1 MLNDTEFSRK
11 IYKEL
16 CEEFG
21 DNFLEQPEESVFE
34 RAITAKDIVKY
45 SSEEI
50 DAIQK
55 EYDKENCREI
65 FQAYVEHRI
74 NQEEVLFLLNYYRDG
89 MKAYREV
96 YRGLYEIYGIPEQIA
111 CMNQLNGE
119 LEMHIQKIPH
129 VDAKKNRIITVRENV
144 VTNYSLKEVT
154 PFTCMRLEYRD
165 NENNPVYVIL
175 PVMKKARRAIEKIQ
189 DYRVEQMAEVR
200 KINESFQQHG
210 DVNRLQQELAGVRGH
225 LDRVNDILRL
235 TITRK
240 YYTGVSKTRGTL
252 TRAPNLGVNPAETRS
267 LFYDNDMKNCVQLK
281 KNGKNYYDDKL
292 YLHLSLG
299 GGREFK
305 AEVQIKIDAFYRA
318 DLQTHL
324 LYEEQRA
331 LEENLKASRKKMSAQ
346 EVQRAEYRI
355 EILKKGIQKINKQA
369 NHEYNMMVLEK
380 VRWLEDGYRAL
391 RIPPDY
397 RDGTYKACHD
407 LIKSCYMVR
416 PHKIFDVEKEF
427 DFRDKDNIA
436 IAARGNYDLKSI
448 YEISGRYRESIS
460 RKYSPLHDK
469 IDVTGKDRTYPNFI
483 SAQKYDPRKDKSDW
497 DGYGKARKF
506 RVDMNRNIYRDNY
519 ERDYWQDYDAAEN
532 EVAKREKKLT
542 RRQIRIYHKNVS
554 KERAEIEV
562 PLSNRSEGGNHGA
575 AQDHGKGLRLSWP
588 EARQLVL

>member
-210 DVNRLQQELAGVRGH
+210 DIDRLQQELAGVRGH

-554 KERAEIEV
+554 KGRAEIEV
-562 PLSNRSEGGNHGA
+562 PLSNRSEG
-575 AQDHGKGLRLSWP
+575 R
-588 EARQLVL
+588 

>member
-21 DNFLEQPEESVFE
+21 DNFLEQPEKSVFE
-34 RAITAKDIVKY
+34 RTITAKDIVKY

-210 DVNRLQQELAGVRGH
+210 DIDRLQQELAGVRGH

-267 LFYDNDMKNCVQLK
+267 LFYDNDMKNCAQLK

-355 EILKKGIQKINKQA
+355 EVLKKGIQKINKQA

-397 RDGTYKACHD
+397 QDGTYKACHD

-562 PLSNRSEGGNHGA
+562 PLSNRSEG
-575 AQDHGKGLRLSWP
+575 R
-588 EARQLVL
+588 

>member
-144 VTNYSLKEVT
+144 VPNSSLKEVT

-210 DVNRLQQELAGVRGH
+210 DIDRLQQELAGVRGH

-240 YYTGVSKTRGTL
+240 YYTGVSKTRSTL

-267 LFYDNDMKNCVQLK
+267 LFYDNDMKNCAQLK

-331 LEENLKASRKKMSAQ
+331 LEENLKTSRKKMSAQ

-483 SAQKYDPRKDKSDW
+483 SAQKYDPRKDKSEW

-562 PLSNRSEGGNHGA
+562 PLSNRSEG
-575 AQDHGKGLRLSWP
+575 R
-588 EARQLVL
+588 

>member
-21 DNFLEQPEESVFE
+21 DNFLEQSEKSVFE
-34 RAITAKDIVKY
+34 RTITAKDIVKY

-240 YYTGVSKTRGTL
+240 YYTGVSKTRSTL

-267 LFYDNDMKNCVQLK
+267 LFYDNDMKNCAQLK

-355 EILKKGIQKINKQA
+355 EVLKKGIQKINKQA

-562 PLSNRSEGGNHGA
+562 PLSNRSEG
-575 AQDHGKGLRLSWP
+575 R
-588 EARQLVL
+588 

>member
-21 DNFLEQPEESVFE
+21 DNFLEQPEKSVFE
-34 RAITAKDIVKY
+34 RTITAKDIVKY

-210 DVNRLQQELAGVRGH
+210 DVNRLQQELSGVRGH

-240 YYTGVSKTRGTL
+240 YYTGVSKTRSTL

-267 LFYDNDMKNCVQLK
+267 LFYDNDMKNCAQLK

-355 EILKKGIQKINKQA
+355 EVLKKGIQKINKQA

-562 PLSNRSEGGNHGA
+562 PLSNRSEG
-575 AQDHGKGLRLSWP
+575 R
-588 EARQLVL
+588 

>member
-21 DNFLEQPEESVFE
+21 DNFLEQPEKSVFE
-34 RAITAKDIVKY
+34 RTITAKDIVKY

-210 DVNRLQQELAGVRGH
+210 DVNRLQQELSGVRGH

-240 YYTGVSKTRGTL
+240 YYTGVSKTRSTL

-267 LFYDNDMKNCVQLK
+267 LFYDNDMKNCAQLK

-397 RDGTYKACHD
+397 QDGTYKACHD

-562 PLSNRSEGGNHGA
+562 PLSNRSEG
-575 AQDHGKGLRLSWP
+575 R
-588 EARQLVL
+588 

>member
-96 YRGLYEIYGIPEQIA
+96 YRGLYEIYGIPEQIG

-210 DVNRLQQELAGVRGH
+210 DVNRLQQELSGVRGH

-240 YYTGVSKTRGTL
+240 YYTGVSKTRSTL

-267 LFYDNDMKNCVQLK
+267 LFYDNDMKNCAQLK

-562 PLSNRSEGGNHGA
+562 PLSNRSEG
-575 AQDHGKGLRLSWP
+575 R
-588 EARQLVL
+588 

>member
-210 DVNRLQQELAGVRGH
+210 DIDRLQQELAGVRGH

-281 KNGKNYYDDKL
+281 KNGKNFYDDKL

-305 AEVQIKIDAFYRA
+305 AEVQIKIAAFYRA

-562 PLSNRSEGGNHGA
+562 PLSNRSEG
-575 AQDHGKGLRLSWP
+575 R
-588 EARQLVL
+588 

>member
-21 DNFLEQPEESVFE
+21 DNFLEQSEKSVFE
-34 RAITAKDIVKY
+34 RTITAKDIVKY

-240 YYTGVSKTRGTL
+240 YYTGVSKTRSTL

-267 LFYDNDMKNCVQLK
+267 LFYDNDMKNCAQLK

-355 EILKKGIQKINKQA
+355 EVLKKGIQKINKQA

-397 RDGTYKACHD
+397 QDGTYKACHD

-416 PHKIFDVEKEF
+416 PHKIFDVENEF

-562 PLSNRSEGGNHGA
+562 PLSNRSEG
-575 AQDHGKGLRLSWP
+575 R
-588 EARQLVL
+588 

>member
-397 RDGTYKACHD
+397 QDGTYKACHD

-554 KERAEIEV
+554 KDRAEIEV
-562 PLSNRSEGGNHGA
+562 PLSNRSEG
-575 AQDHGKGLRLSWP
+575 R
-588 EARQLVL
+588 

>member
-21 DNFLEQPEESVFE
+21 DSFLEQPEESVFE

-210 DVNRLQQELAGVRGH
+210 DIDRLQQELAGVRGH

-240 YYTGVSKTRGTL
+240 YYTGVSKTRSTL

-519 ERDYWQDYDAAEN
+519 GRDYWQDYDAAEN

-562 PLSNRSEGGNHGA
+562 PLSNRSEG
-575 AQDHGKGLRLSWP
+575 R
-588 EARQLVL
+588 

>member
-210 DVNRLQQELAGVRGH
+210 DVNRLQQELSGVRGH

-240 YYTGVSKTRGTL
+240 YYTGVSKTRSTL

-267 LFYDNDMKNCVQLK
+267 LFYDNDMKNCAQLK

-562 PLSNRSEGGNHGA
+562 PLSNRSEG
-575 AQDHGKGLRLSWP
+575 R
-588 EARQLVL
+588 

>member
-21 DNFLEQPEESVFE
+21 DNFLEQSEKSVFE
-34 RAITAKDIVKY
+34 RTITAKDIVKY

-240 YYTGVSKTRGTL
+240 YYTGVSKTRSTL

-267 LFYDNDMKNCVQLK
+267 LFYDNDMKNCAQLK

-355 EILKKGIQKINKQA
+355 EVLKKGIQKINKQA

-397 RDGTYKACHD
+397 QDGTYKACHD

-483 SAQKYDPRKDKSDW
+483 SAQKYDPRKDKSEW

-562 PLSNRSEGGNHGA
+562 PLSNRSEG
-575 AQDHGKGLRLSWP
+575 R
-588 EARQLVL
+588 

>member
-21 DNFLEQPEESVFE
+21 DNFLEQPEKSVFE
-34 RAITAKDIVKY
+34 RTITAKDIVKY

-210 DVNRLQQELAGVRGH
+210 DVNRLQQELSGVRGH

-355 EILKKGIQKINKQA
+355 EVLKKGIQKINKQA

-397 RDGTYKACHD
+397 QDGTYKACHD

-519 ERDYWQDYDAAEN
+519 GRDYWQDYDAAEN

-562 PLSNRSEGGNHGA
+562 PLSNRSEG
-575 AQDHGKGLRLSWP
+575 R
-588 EARQLVL
+588 

>member
-21 DNFLEQPEESVFE
+21 DSFLEQPEESVFE

-210 DVNRLQQELAGVRGH
+210 DINRLQQELAGVRGH

-562 PLSNRSEGGNHGA
+562 PLSNRSEG
-575 AQDHGKGLRLSWP
+575 R
-588 EARQLVL
+588 

>member
-21 DNFLEQPEESVFE
+21 DNFFEQPEESVFE

-240 YYTGVSKTRGTL
+240 YYTGVSKTRSTL

-562 PLSNRSEGGNHGA
+562 PLSNRSEG
-575 AQDHGKGLRLSWP
+575 R
-588 EARQLVL
+588 

>member
-21 DNFLEQPEESVFE
+21 DNFLEQPEKSVFE
-34 RAITAKDIVKY
+34 RTITAKDIVKY

-210 DVNRLQQELAGVRGH
+210 DIDRLQQELAGVRGH

-562 PLSNRSEGGNHGA
+562 PLSNRSEG
-575 AQDHGKGLRLSWP
+575 R
-588 EARQLVL
+588 

>member
-210 DVNRLQQELAGVRGH
+210 DIDRLQQELAGVRGH

-267 LFYDNDMKNCVQLK
+267 LFYDNDMKNCAQLK

-483 SAQKYDPRKDKSDW
+483 SAQKYDPRKEKSDW

-519 ERDYWQDYDAAEN
+519 GRDYWQDYDAAEN

-554 KERAEIEV
+554 KGRAEIEV
-562 PLSNRSEGGNHGA
+562 PLSNRSEG
-575 AQDHGKGLRLSWP
+575 R
-588 EARQLVL
+588 

>member
-210 DVNRLQQELAGVRGH
+210 DIDRLQQELAGVRGH

-267 LFYDNDMKNCVQLK
+267 LFYDNDMKNCAQLK

-318 DLQTHL
+318 ALQTHL

-355 EILKKGIQKINKQA
+355 EVLKKGIQKINKQA

-397 RDGTYKACHD
+397 QDGTYKACHD

-562 PLSNRSEGGNHGA
+562 PLSNRSEG
-575 AQDHGKGLRLSWP
+575 R
-588 EARQLVL
+588 

>member
-225 LDRVNDILRL
+225 LDRVNEILRL

-240 YYTGVSKTRGTL
+240 YYTGVSKTRSTL

-562 PLSNRSEGGNHGA
+562 PLSNRSEG
-575 AQDHGKGLRLSWP
+575 R
-588 EARQLVL
+588 

>member
-21 DNFLEQPEESVFE
+21 DNFLEQPEKSVFE

-240 YYTGVSKTRGTL
+240 YYTGVSKTRSTL

-267 LFYDNDMKNCVQLK
+267 LFYDNDMKNCAQLK

-355 EILKKGIQKINKQA
+355 EVLKKGIQKINKQA

-397 RDGTYKACHD
+397 QDGTYKACHD

-562 PLSNRSEGGNHGA
+562 PLSNRSEG
-575 AQDHGKGLRLSWP
+575 R
-588 EARQLVL
+588 

>member
-21 DNFLEQPEESVFE
+21 DNFLEQSEKSVFE
-34 RAITAKDIVKY
+34 RTITAKDIVKY

-240 YYTGVSKTRGTL
+240 YYTGVSKTRSTL

-267 LFYDNDMKNCVQLK
+267 LFYDNDMKNCAQLK

-355 EILKKGIQKINKQA
+355 EVLKKGIQKINKQA

-397 RDGTYKACHD
+397 QDGTYKTCHD

-562 PLSNRSEGGNHGA
+562 PLSNRSEG
-575 AQDHGKGLRLSWP
+575 R
-588 EARQLVL
+588 

>member
-210 DVNRLQQELAGVRGH
+210 DIDRLQQELAGVRGH

-240 YYTGVSKTRGTL
+240 YYTGVSKTRSTL

-407 LIKSCYMVR
+407 LIKSCYMVW

-483 SAQKYDPRKDKSDW
+483 SAQKYDPRKDKSEW

-562 PLSNRSEGGNHGA
+562 PLSNRSEG
-575 AQDHGKGLRLSWP
+575 R
-588 EARQLVL
+588 

>member
-21 DNFLEQPEESVFE
+21 DNFLEQPEKSVFE
-34 RAITAKDIVKY
+34 RTITAKDIVKY

-240 YYTGVSKTRGTL
+240 YYTGVSKTRSTL

-267 LFYDNDMKNCVQLK
+267 LFYDNDMKNCAQLK

-355 EILKKGIQKINKQA
+355 EVLKKGIQKINKQA
-369 NHEYNMMVLEK
+369 NHEYNMTVLEK

-397 RDGTYKACHD
+397 QDGTYKACHD

-562 PLSNRSEGGNHGA
+562 PLSNRSEG
-575 AQDHGKGLRLSWP
+575 R
-588 EARQLVL
+588 

>member
-210 DVNRLQQELAGVRGH
+210 DIDRLQQELAGVRGH

-331 LEENLKASRKKMSAQ
+331 LEENLKASRKMMSAQ

-483 SAQKYDPRKDKSDW
+483 SAQKYDPRKDKSEW

-562 PLSNRSEGGNHGA
+562 PLSNRSEG
-575 AQDHGKGLRLSWP
+575 R
-588 EARQLVL
+588 

>member
-240 YYTGVSKTRGTL
+240 YYTGVSKTRSTL

-267 LFYDNDMKNCVQLK
+267 LFYDNDMKNCAQLK

-355 EILKKGIQKINKQA
+355 EVLKKGIQKINKQA

-562 PLSNRSEGGNHGA
+562 PLSNRSEG
-575 AQDHGKGLRLSWP
+575 R
-588 EARQLVL
+588 

>member
-210 DVNRLQQELAGVRGH
+210 DIDRLQQELAGVRGH

-483 SAQKYDPRKDKSDW
+483 SAQKYDPCKDKSDW

-562 PLSNRSEGGNHGA
+562 PLSNRSEG
-575 AQDHGKGLRLSWP
+575 R
-588 EARQLVL
+588 

>member
-144 VTNYSLKEVT
+144 ITNYSLKEVT

-240 YYTGVSKTRGTL
+240 YYTGVSKTRSTL

-562 PLSNRSEGGNHGA
+562 PLSNRSEG
-575 AQDHGKGLRLSWP
+575 R
-588 EARQLVL
+588 

>member
-305 AEVQIKIDAFYRA
+305 AEVQIKIAAFYRA

-562 PLSNRSEGGNHGA
+562 PLSNRSEG
-575 AQDHGKGLRLSWP
+575 R
-588 EARQLVL
+588 

>member
-225 LDRVNDILRL
+225 LDRVIDILRL

-240 YYTGVSKTRGTL
+240 YYTGVSKTRSTL

-355 EILKKGIQKINKQA
+355 EVLKKGIQKINKQA

-397 RDGTYKACHD
+397 QDGTYKACHD

-562 PLSNRSEGGNHGA
+562 PLSNRSEG
-575 AQDHGKGLRLSWP
+575 R
-588 EARQLVL
+588 

>member
-210 DVNRLQQELAGVRGH
+210 DIDRLQQELAGVRGH

-240 YYTGVSKTRGTL
+240 YYTGVSKPRSTL

-554 KERAEIEV
+554 KGRAEIEV
-562 PLSNRSEGGNHGA
+562 PLSNRSEG
-575 AQDHGKGLRLSWP
+575 R
-588 EARQLVL
+588 

>member
-240 YYTGVSKTRGTL
+240 YYTGVSKTRSTL

-267 LFYDNDMKNCVQLK
+267 LFYDNDMKNCAQLK

-355 EILKKGIQKINKQA
+355 EVLKKGIQKINKQA

-397 RDGTYKACHD
+397 QDGTYKACHD

-483 SAQKYDPRKDKSDW
+483 SAQKYDPRKDKSEW

-562 PLSNRSEGGNHGA
+562 PLSNRSEG
-575 AQDHGKGLRLSWP
+575 R
-588 EARQLVL
+588 

>member
-267 LFYDNDMKNCVQLK
+267 LFYDNDMKNCAQLK

-355 EILKKGIQKINKQA
+355 EVLKKGIQKINKQA

-397 RDGTYKACHD
+397 QDGTYKACHD

-562 PLSNRSEGGNHGA
+562 PLSNRSEG
-575 AQDHGKGLRLSWP
+575 R
-588 EARQLVL
+588 

>member
-519 ERDYWQDYDAAEN
+519 GRDYWQDYDAAEN

-562 PLSNRSEGGNHGA
+562 PLSNRSEG
-575 AQDHGKGLRLSWP
+575 R
-588 EARQLVL
+588 

>member
-21 DNFLEQPEESVFE
+21 DNFLEQPEKSVFE
-34 RAITAKDIVKY
+34 RTITAKDIVKY

-210 DVNRLQQELAGVRGH
+210 DVNRLQQELSGVRGH

-240 YYTGVSKTRGTL
+240 YYTGVSKTRSTL

-267 LFYDNDMKNCVQLK
+267 LFYDNDMKNCAQLK

-355 EILKKGIQKINKQA
+355 EVLKKGIQKINKQA

-397 RDGTYKACHD
+397 QDGTYKACHD

-427 DFRDKDNIA
+427 DFRDKDYNDIA
-436 IAARGNYDLKSI
+436 DRGNYDLKSI

-562 PLSNRSEGGNHGA
+562 PLSNRSEG
-575 AQDHGKGLRLSWP
+575 R
-588 EARQLVL
+588 

>member
-21 DNFLEQPEESVFE
+21 DNFLEQPEESLFE

-210 DVNRLQQELAGVRGH
+210 DIDRLQQELAGVRGH

-240 YYTGVSKTRGTL
+240 YYTGVSKTRSTL

-267 LFYDNDMKNCVQLK
+267 LFYDNDMKNCVRLK

-299 GGREFK
+299 SGREFK

-562 PLSNRSEGGNHGA
+562 PLSNRSEG
-575 AQDHGKGLRLSWP
+575 R
-588 EARQLVL
+588 

>member
-240 YYTGVSKTRGTL
+240 YYTGVSKTRSTL

-318 DLQTHL
+318 DIQTHL

-562 PLSNRSEGGNHGA
+562 PLSNRSEG
-575 AQDHGKGLRLSWP
+575 R
-588 EARQLVL
+588 

>member
-96 YRGLYEIYGIPEQIA
+96 YRGLYEIYGIPEQIG

-210 DVNRLQQELAGVRGH
+210 DIDRLQQELAGVRGH

-281 KNGKNYYDDKL
+281 KNGKNYYYDKL

-562 PLSNRSEGGNHGA
+562 PLSNRSEG
-575 AQDHGKGLRLSWP
+575 R
-588 EARQLVL
+588 

>member
-45 SSEEI
+45 SSEKI

-210 DVNRLQQELAGVRGH
+210 DIDRLQQELAGVRGH

-542 RRQIRIYHKNVS
+542 RREIRIYHKNVS

-562 PLSNRSEGGNHGA
+562 PLSNRSEG
-575 AQDHGKGLRLSWP
+575 R
-588 EARQLVL
+588 